1 MKLRVV
7 LAALMTVAAFSLAG
21 PGVEQAEAQAGRAQA
36 SDWNRFYYYP
46 YVYYPHTYQR
56 PQTYNHLYHKYGQAS
71 RIPVYNKHW
80 YNFYPTSKPYHSGHH
95 FILDAL

>member
-1 MKLRVV
+1 MKARVV
-7 LAALMTVAAFSLAG
+7 LAALMTVATFSLAG
-21 PGVEQAEAQAGRAQA
+21 PGVETADAQQGRAQV

-56 PQTYNHLYHKYGQAS
+56 PQTYNHLYHKYAPAQ

-80 YNFYPTSKPYHSGHH
+80 YNFYPTEKPYHTGHH
-95 FILDAL
+95 FTLDVF